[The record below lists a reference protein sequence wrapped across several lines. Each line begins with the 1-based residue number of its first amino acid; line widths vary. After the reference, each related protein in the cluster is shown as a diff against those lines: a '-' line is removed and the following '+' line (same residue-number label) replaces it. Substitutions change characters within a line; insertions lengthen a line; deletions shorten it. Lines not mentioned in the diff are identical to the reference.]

1 MIVVEGYFDAV
12 ALHQA
17 GLTHTVA
24 TLGTALTAEH
34 IQVLRRFAS
43 KVVLLFDPD
52 QAGVRAALRG
62 LDLFVNSGLGV
73 KVVTLPAGEDPDT
86 YVRKEGPEAFARWKR
101 RLRASWI
108 LPLSIV

>member
-62 LDLFVNSGLGV
+62 LGFVCEQRDRCEGRHL
-73 KVVTLPAGEDPDT
+73 AGWRGSR
-86 YVRKEGPEAFARWKR
+86 Y
-101 RLRASWI
+101 L
-108 LPLSIV
+108 